1 MGFNPFKAVKKVLK
15 SDAGKLALGVGAF
28 MYGPKLFGADMPM
41 GGKDGWGQGSDAR
54 PPDQPCGATSPSPC
68 GGRTLRHEPIR

>member
-28 MYGPKLFGADMPM
+28 MYGPKLFGAEKIGLIKNKQLGPENAKTEQLHEHDAN
-41 GGKDGWGQGSDAR
+41 GSD
-54 PPDQPCGATSPSPC
+54 G
-68 GGRTLRHEPIR
+68 H